1 MGRVKYVGHLDTMR
15 LFQRLIKVAQL
26 PVSYSQGFSPHS
38 LVYFALPLAV
48 GMSSEGEYMEIV
60 MDEAVPPKEV
70 KERLQKVMV
79 EGITLVDAYEVEE
92 KSASLMSLVQGA
104 HYVISLKC
112 PNSPEVTA
120 ESLRTIIKESPELIV
135 MKKGKKGIGP
145 VDIKPLIL
153 KTDFTDQQGSI
164 EINLQVYAG
173 SSKNLN
179 PDLFVKAL
187 LGERDYTMQVSRKEL
202 YTEVE
207 NNLVPICTVGRIN
220 E

>member
-60 MDEAVPPKEV
+60 MDEVVPPKEV

-104 HYVISLKC
+104 YYVISLKC
-112 PNSPEVTA
+112 PNSPEITA
-120 ESLRTIIKESPELIV
+120 ESLRTKIKESSELIV

-145 VDIKPLIL
+145 IDIKPLIL

-187 LGERDYTMQVSRKEL
+187 QIMLPDDDFLKNPQTDAIIFSRKL
-202 YTEVE
+202 
-207 NNLVPICTVGRIN
+207 LS
-220 E
+220 